1 MEFSMYQL
9 SEEINKVKNLAYNDE
24 ITDEEFADTFESL
37 QVAVEDKAEAVGYVV
52 SMLEADAEKCKAEK
66 QYLNEVQ
73 KHLEKRAKNMKESL
87 MNLMVQSELK
97 EIKGGRF
104 NCKICTAGGVQK
116 LSSYDINDVPEKF
129 MKIEVVPDESKM
141 REALDKGEDLG
152 FVHYEPRTQYLKVK

>member
-1 MEFSMYQL
+1 MEFTMYQL

-37 QVAVEDKAEAVGYVV
+37 QVAVEDKAESVGYVV
-52 SMLEADAEKCKAEK
+52 SMLEADVEKCKAEK
-66 QYLNEVQ
+66 QHIADVQ
-73 KHLEKRAKNMKESL
+73 KHLENRAKRIKESL

-116 LSSYDINDVPEKF
+116 LSEYNVNEVPEKY
-129 MKIEVVPDESKM
+129 MKVEILPDEKKM
-141 REALDKGEDLG
+141 REDLDKGEELG